1 MTDYRKYWRQDLSDI
16 PPRRL
21 RLARLALNFHR
32 ASIDDKARLSLNG
45 APRALQRL
53 IAPLIDPQLRA
64 KIEGKVD
71 DNHEDELTMLLDKG
85 DDNQR
90 EEWVDLLSGVP
101 DELIEQ
107 IRATDHQDPLSDVAK
122 LLANVLLLDHVE
134 RRLLL
139 FVDLLG
145 GSGAFRQLCREGANE
160 SVSINFER
168 MSILLELPLDSVRYA
183 LRPAGKLRRLALLKL
198 TDFADLED
206 FLRPGEVFKQASSN
220 APRDKDELL
229 GIFLEHLDSASV
241 DLDAFPHLQRQA
253 TLLREVLGQA
263 TATDETGV
271 NALFY
276 GPPGTGKTEL
286 AKAIAEALGCAAYSV
301 RTTNTKGEP
310 LGREGRLGGYQMA
323 QMLLQDSEA
332 RLLIFDEI
340 EDLQSTDELMLS
352 GLTGYAPSQD
362 KGWFNRVLESNPVPT
377 IWITNHLRSL
387 DPAARR
393 RFLVPVG
400 FRTPPPSVRRQIAER
415 MLKDTNVSN
424 SVIDEIVEDVAIT
437 PAFLD
442 NARRVARLCSA
453 QDTDTL
459 FRNTLAD
466 MRQAMYGRS
475 KPLRRSVNT
484 TIDLG
489 LLNIDGT
496 TSPESVIE
504 GICKSGE
511 GRLCLYGKP
520 GTGKTQFAEILA
532 ESLGRELR
540 IAPASAVLSPYL
552 GETEQ
557 NLAELFEGAD
567 PQHTVILLDE
577 VDSFLADRS
586 SAQRSWERTQVNEL
600 LQQME
605 RFSGVFIA
613 ATNLMEGL
621 DPAALRR
628 FDLKLLFEALT
639 QEQRQRVFAQEAL
652 GNANAPVAETS
663 ARLLNEMD
671 GLTLGDV
678 ANVRR
683 QQRVLGETLA
693 PEQFLRRLRA
703 EWELKGSNKELG

>member
-1 MTDYRKYWRQDLSDI
+1 MTDSRKCWRQDLSDI

-32 ASIDDKARLSLNG
+32 ASMDDKARLSLNG
-45 APRALQRL
+45 APRALRRL
-53 IAPLIDPQLRA
+53 ISPLVDPKLRA

-71 DNHEDELTMLLDKG
+71 DNHEDELSMLLDKG
-85 DDNQR
+85 DENHR
-90 EEWVDLLSGVP
+90 EEWMDLLMGIP

-107 IRATDHQDPLSDVAK
+107 IQLIDDPDPLTDVAN
-122 LLANVLLLDHVE
+122 LLANVLLLDETE

-139 FVDLLG
+139 FVDLLS
-145 GSGAFRQLCREGANE
+145 GSGALRQLCRESANE
-160 SVSINFER
+160 SVNINIER
-168 MSILLELPLDSVRYA
+168 ISVLLELPLESVRYA
-183 LRPAGKLRRLALLKL
+183 LRPAGKLRQLALLKL
-198 TDFADLED
+198 ADFADLED
-206 FLRPGEVFKQASSN
+206 FLRPGQVYKQASSH
-220 APRDKDELL
+220 APRNKDELL
-229 GIFLEHLDSASV
+229 GIFLEPLSSADV
-241 DLDAFPHLQRQA
+241 ALDAFPHLQRQA
-253 TLLREVLGQA
+253 TVLRDVLNVA
-263 TATDETGV
+263 TTTDECGV

-276 GPPGTGKTEL
+276 GPAGTGKTEL
-286 AKAIAEALGCAAYSV
+286 AKSIAESLGYVAYSV
-301 RTTNTKGEP
+301 RTTNPKGEP
-310 LGREGRLGGYQMA
+310 LDREGRLGGYQIA
-323 QMLLQDSEA
+323 QMLLRDIEA

-340 EDLQSTDELMLS
+340 EDLQSTGEMMLA

-362 KGWFNRVLESNPVPT
+362 KGWLNRVLESNPVPT
-377 IWITNHLRSL
+377 IWITNHIQSL
-387 DPAARR
+387 DPATRR
-393 RFLVPVG
+393 RFLVPIE

-415 MLKDTNVSN
+415 MLMDTNLSS
-424 SVIDEIVEDVAIT
+424 SVIDEVVDDIAIT
-437 PAFLD
+437 PALLN

-453 QDTDTL
+453 ADVDAL
-459 FRNTLAD
+459 FRNVISD
-466 MRQAMYGRS
+466 MRQVMCGRS
-475 KPLRRSVNT
+475 KPARRSVST

-489 LLNIDGT
+489 LLNINGT
-496 TSPESVIE
+496 NSPESVIE

-511 GRLCLYGKP
+511 GRLCLYGRP

-557 NLAELFEGAD
+557 NLAELFESAD
-567 PQHTVILLDE
+567 PQHAVILLDE
-577 VDSFLADRS
+577 VDSFLADRNL
-586 SAQRSWERTQVNEL
+586 AERSWERTQVNEL

-605 RFSGVFIA
+605 RFSGVFVA

-628 FDLKLLFEALT
+628 FDLKLLFGALT

-652 GNANAPVAETS
+652 GDINAPVPDTS

-683 QQRVLGETLA
+683 QQRVLGEALA
-693 PEQFLRRLRA
+693 PEQFLRRLRT
-703 EWELKGSNKELG
+703 EWELKGNSRKQ